1 MLERLNPPD
10 EDLKMI
16 KMLEKKLGIRK
27 KEKNEEEEEKPKK
40 NDLKKY
46 LEEKRNKKRDQRE
59 DEEIEE
65 NSEKFD
71 FMYDQFDSE
80 DDMDDGLDDLFKPY
94 DDEELEDVK
103 NEILKK
109 TGKTD
114 DVTPDDILDYI
125 SGAFAFKNE
134 DLGDEEDGEGD
145 EEEDEAEGE
154 EEEGEYENDEEGDEE
169 IEDEEEEEEEDN
181 EEEVKIVDKPK
192 EKTVET
198 KNLGVY
204 VPPSKRNLT
213 VESQSFMNLKKQIK
227 GSMNKL
233 TAENVTSIT
242 KDLINLY
249 ETSSKNDFN
258 HILSESILNSVC
270 DPINLKTEFILVYS
284 SLVSALHLVCGIEFG
299 SNFLEKTILHFESI
313 RKTEKQKSM
322 NLILFISYLFNF
334 EVRFHFYSTKR

>member
-27 KEKNEEEEEKPKK
+27 KDKEDEEEKPKK

-46 LEEKRNKKRDQRE
+46 LEEKRNKKRDQKE

-65 NSEKFD
+65 NAEKFD

-94 DDEELEDVK
+94 DDDELEDVK
-103 NEILKK
+103 KEILKK

-125 SGAFAFKNE
+125 SGAFAFKKD
-134 DLGDEEDGEGD
+134 DLGDEEP
-145 EEEDEAEGE
+145 E
-154 EEEGEYENDEEGDEE
+154 EEEEEEGDEE
-169 IEDEEEEEEEDN
+169 QGVEQEQEQEDPEGDDDELSEEDEEEEEP
-181 EEEVKIVDKPK
+181 VQVLKK
-192 EKTVET
+192 EKPVET

-213 VESQSFMNLKKQIK
+213 VESERFVQLKKQIK

-233 TAENVTSIT
+233 TAENVSSIT
-242 KDLINLY
+242 KDLIKLY

-299 SNFLEKTILHFESI
+299 SDFLEKTILHFESI

-334 EVRFHFYSTKR
+334 EVRFF